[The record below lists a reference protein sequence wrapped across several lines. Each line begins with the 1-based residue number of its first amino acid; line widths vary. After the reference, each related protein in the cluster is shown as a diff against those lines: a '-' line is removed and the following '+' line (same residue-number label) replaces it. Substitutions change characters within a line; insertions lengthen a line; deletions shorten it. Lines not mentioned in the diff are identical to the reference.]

1 MDQLN
6 LLRYAAGVLE
16 TMHLRYFVTGSTAT
30 ILYGE
35 VRFTNDIDIVV
46 DLPVS
51 QVAHFCRQFPSGQF
65 YVSAEAAVDAVR
77 TRGQFNIIHPESG
90 LKIDVII
97 PEKTIFNQSR
107 FARARRVEAG
117 DDLVAYF
124 AAPED
129 AIIKKLE
136 YYQMGGSD
144 KHLRDIA
151 GILKISRGHVDINYI
166 NKWAATLGLAEIWEA
181 VLRTVGPGVPG
192 SDEKNLESG
201 I

>member
-1 MDQLN
+1 MEPSD

-16 TMHLRYFVTGSTAT
+16 NMRLRYFVTGSTAT

-46 DLPVS
+46 DLPEA
-51 QVAHFCRQFPSGQF
+51 QVADFCRQFPSGQF
-65 YVSAEAAVDAVR
+65 YISTEAALDAVR

-97 PEKTIFNQSR
+97 PAENAFNASR
-107 FARARRVEAG
+107 FARARWVEAG
-117 DDLVAYF
+117 NDLEACF
-124 AAPED
+124 CSPED

-136 YYQMGGSD
+136 YYQLGGSD

-151 GILKISRGHVDINYI
+151 GILKVSRGQIDMEYI
-166 NKWAATLGLAEIWEA
+166 NEWAAALGVAEIWEA
-181 VLRTVGPGVPG
+181 ARRCASMNT
-192 SDEKNLESG
+192 DR
-201 I
+201 

>member
-1 MDQLN
+1 MEPFD
-6 LLRYAAGVLE
+6 LLRYAVGVLE
-16 TMHLRYFVTGSTAT
+16 TMRLRYFVTGSTAT

-46 DLPVS
+46 DLPEA
-51 QVAHFCRQFPSGQF
+51 QVASFCRQFPSGQF
-65 YVSAEAAVDAVR
+65 YVSTEAAMDAVR

-97 PEKTIFNQSR
+97 PAENSFNASR

-117 DDLVAYF
+117 KDLEACF
-124 AAPED
+124 ASPED

-136 YYQMGGSD
+136 YYQLGGSD

-151 GILKISRGHVDINYI
+151 GILKVSRGQIDMEYI
-166 NKWAATLGLAEIWEA
+166 NKWATALGVGEIWEA
-181 VLRTVGPGVPG
+181 ANRSETG
-192 SDEKNLESG
+192 
-201 I
+201 

>member
-1 MDQLN
+1 MEPFD
-6 LLRYAAGVLE
+6 LLRYVACVLE
-16 TMHLRYFVTGSTAT
+16 TMRLRYFVTGSTAT

-46 DLPVS
+46 DLPEA
-51 QVAHFCRQFPSGQF
+51 QVANFCRQFPSGRF
-65 YVSAEAAVDAVR
+65 FVSTEAALDAVR

-97 PEKTIFNQSR
+97 PAENSFNASR

-117 DDLVAYF
+117 NDLEACF
-124 AAPED
+124 ASPED

-136 YYQMGGSD
+136 YYQLGGSD

-151 GILKISRGHVDINYI
+151 GILKVSRGQVDMEYI
-166 NKWAATLGLAEIWEA
+166 NKWATALGVGEIWEA
-181 VLRTVGPGVPG
+181 ANRSETG
-192 SDEKNLESG
+192 
-201 I
+201 